1 MKERLKKKFKSI
13 FKTKKRKK
21 FGITE
26 VIVIFASTL
35 LLSLVFGLFLGYRF
49 SNNKQVSEYSKELQD
64 FIKNYQY
71 IVENYYGELNEETL
85 TDEAIKSILE
95 SLGDP
100 FSNFID
106 PEDTNFEIRLDG
118 SFRGIGVEIRS
129 DEEGNVRIDGIFD
142 ESPAKKAG
150 FEIGDVII
158 SVDGKDFLGKLPTEV
173 SLYVKQSEKEM
184 TFVVLRNGE
193 EKTLKLSKGLVIIT
207 SVYSDIINV
216 DDQKIG
222 YLKVD
227 IFSATTYNQFKRELE
242 SLEKS
247 NIDSLIIDF
256 RNNSGGHLS
265 VVRDMMSLF
274 LKKDKIMYQ
283 TENKDSIEKFYSKG
297 NKEKNYEIVFLSN
310 SATASASEVMIAAL
324 KDNLGS
330 KLVGETTF
338 GKGTVQELQSLPD
351 GTKYKLTVKKWL
363 TPNGIWI
370 DKIGI
375 EPDYEVSLD
384 ENYINNPTSDN
395 DNQLQK
401 AIDILSK

>member
-375 EPDYEVSLD
+375 EPDYEVLLD
-384 ENYINNPTSDN
+384 ENYINDPTSDN